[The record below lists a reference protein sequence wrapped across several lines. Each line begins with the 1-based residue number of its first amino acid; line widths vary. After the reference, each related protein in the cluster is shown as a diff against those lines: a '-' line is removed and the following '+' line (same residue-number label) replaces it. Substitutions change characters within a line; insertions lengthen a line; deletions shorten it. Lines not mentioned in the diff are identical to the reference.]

1 MYRKHPLPGSCRVSF
16 PFYLLFNKTTRISS
30 TMKLTSVLLAI
41 GIAPLAMTASFPPPC
56 KDIMASDPMSN
67 LINSVTC
74 RKESEDGLS
83 RRGLID
89 DMHMKEKCKSTFN
102 SDKTKYKAEC
112 TNAANEDAKNLCM
125 LRSLL
130 GDAPAD
136 CRAAMV
142 KSMDF

>member
-1 MYRKHPLPGSCRVSF
+1 MKITTF
-16 PFYLLFNKTTRISS
+16 LLTIA
-30 TMKLTSVLLAI
+30 M
-41 GIAPLAMTASFPPPC
+41 APLALAARPPAQADITASNPTT
-56 KDIMASDPMSN
+56 SE
-67 LINSVTC
+67 INTHAFG
-74 RKESEDGLS
+74 REFEDVLS

-89 DMHMKEKCKSTFN
+89 DMKMKENCKSTFKG
-102 SDKTKYKAEC
+102 DKSKYKIACAYEAE
-112 TNAANEDAKNLCM
+112 EDAKNLCM